1 MSTLF
6 GSNNLSGVNSLF
18 GSSTTSILSQW
29 ASIRN
34 GSYKKLMKAYY
45 TNQKSTSKS
54 DSSSKDSDKVTE
66 KTLTAT
72 EDSAQSL
79 KKSADELMATG
90 SKSVF
95 KKVTSKDEDGK
106 TVQDYDT
113 NKIYKAVKK
122 FVDNYNDVIENTDKT
137 INSGVSNNRKSMIM
151 NTASNESLLSGMGIT
166 VNSDNTLEINEEEF
180 KKADM
185 SKVESMFSG
194 RNSYGYQVSLRAS
207 LIDYYAGREAETYNK
222 NGSYNSYNSGTNFN
236 SWF

>member
-45 TNQKSTSKS
+45 SQEKSTSKS
-54 DSSSKDSDKVTE
+54 DSSKDAVTK

-79 KKSADELMATG
+79 KSATDALMTTG

-95 KKVTSKDEDGK
+95 TKVSSKDEDGN
-106 TVQDYDT
+106 TVQNYDT
-113 NKIYKAVKK
+113 TKIYNAVKK
-122 FVDNYNDVIENTDKT
+122 FVNNYNDVIENTEST

-151 NTASNESLLSGMGIT
+151 NTASYESALNSVGIT
-166 VNSDNTLEINEEEF
+166 INSDNKLEIDEETF
-180 KKADM
+180 KNADM
-185 SKVESMFSG
+185 SKVEALFKGNS
-194 RNSYGYQVSLRAS
+194 SYGYQVSLRAS
-207 LIDYYAGREAETYNK
+207 LIDYYTGREAETYNK
-222 NGSYNSYNSGTNFN
+222 SGSYNSYSTGTNFS

>member
-6 GSNNLSGVNSLF
+6 GSNGLF
-18 GSSTTSILSQW
+18 GSSTTSILSEW

-45 TNQKSTSKS
+45 AKQKSTAES
-54 DSSSKDSDKVTE
+54 DSSSKNKDKVTE

-72 EDSAQSL
+72 ESSAQNL
-79 KKSADELMATG
+79 KKAADELMATG
-90 SKSVF
+90 SQSVF

-122 FVDNYNDVIENTDKT
+122 FVENYNDVIENTNKT

-151 NTASNESLLSGMGIT
+151 ATSSNAGILSDMGIT
-166 VNSDNTLEINEEEF
+166 VKSDNTLEIDEEEF

-185 SKVESMFSG
+185 SKVESMFNG

-222 NGSYNSYNSGTNFN
+222 SGNYNSYNSGTNFN

>member
-45 TNQKSTSKS
+45 SQEKSTSKS
-54 DSSSKDSDKVTE
+54 DSSKDTVTQ

-79 KKSADELMATG
+79 KSATDALMTTG

-95 KKVTSKDEDGK
+95 TKVSSKDEDGN
-106 TVQDYDT
+106 TVQNYDT
-113 NKIYKAVKK
+113 TKIYNAVKK
-122 FVDNYNDVIENTDKT
+122 FVNNYNDVIENTESA

-151 NTASNESLLSGMGIT
+151 NTASYESALNSVGIT
-166 VNSDNTLEINEEEF
+166 INSDNKLEIDEETF
-180 KKADM
+180 KNADM
-185 SKVESMFSG
+185 SKVEALFKGNS
-194 RNSYGYQVSLRAS
+194 SYGYQVSLRAS
-207 LIDYYAGREAETYNK
+207 LIDYYTGREAETYNK
-222 NGSYNSYNSGTNFN
+222 SGSYNSYSTGTNFN